1 MMMDAYMN
9 GIDVPEEDS
18 SARKR
23 RQTSSASNIELMVY
37 VDAEV
42 QNDASQ
48 NGFSVIEYILGIINI
63 VSDIW
68 YLLLQLTRK
77 HFIVVVVV

>member
-1 MMMDAYMN
+1 MN

>member
-1 MMMDAYMN
+1 MN
-9 GIDVPEEDS
+9 GIDKSEDKS
-18 SARKR
+18 GARKR
-23 RQTSSASNIELMVY
+23 RQSSSTSNIELMVY

-63 VSDIW
+63 VSDIC
-68 YLLLQLTRK
+68 Y
-77 HFIVVVVV
+77 